1 LTRVAPE
8 RKNKKALM
16 LRRSVT
22 AQCLL
27 LCVFG
32 SALLCQQNSSV
43 PAVHGGTEFPVI
55 LQQGIVAGKSL
66 AGTRVRAKLQ
76 VATLVD
82 GTVIPRNAILAGEV
96 IESTPK
102 TAADP
107 SRLAIRMDSVQW
119 KNGSAA
125 IKVYLTPWYYLTT
138 AETGQSLQ
146 YGPPQS
152 PNRTWNGQ
160 GAYPNPNSASYKPF
174 PGGDSDA
181 DKNSVP
187 DAAAVKTSDHRALMK
202 DTESMRSD
210 DGTLALV
217 SKRITI
223 KLDKLTTYVFA
234 ASDLLPNK

>member
-1 LTRVAPE
+1 MRTRTI
-8 RKNKKALM
+8 
-16 LRRSVT
+16 T
-22 AQCLL
+22 AKCLVL
-27 LCVFG
+27 FVF
-32 SALLCQQNSSV
+32 SPALLCQQNSSV
-43 PAVHGGTEFPVI
+43 SAVHGATEFPAI
-55 LQQGIVAGKSL
+55 LQQTIVAGKNPV
-66 AGTRVRAKLQ
+66 GTKVRAKLQ

-82 GTVIPRNAILAGEV
+82 GTVFPRNAVLAGEV

-125 IKVYLTPWYYLTT
+125 IKLYLTAWYYLTT
-138 AETGQSLQ
+138 AETGQNLQ

-160 GAYPNPNSASYKPF
+160 GAYPNPNSPSYKPF
-174 PGGDSDA
+174 PGGDPDA

-187 DAAAVKTSDHRALMK
+187 DTAATKTSDHRALMK
-202 DTESMRSD
+202 DAESVRSD
-210 DGTLALV
+210 DGALGLV
-217 SKRITI
+217 SKRTNI

-234 ASDLLPNK
+234 ASDLQSK